1 MKVLRGESWVPL
13 WNDRTSLLPQEGPSL
28 LSAPVGRIGG
38 NILTEQ
44 GGLDRPG
51 SKPALSLNLKQV
63 APQQSNDKNRSAC
76 FEKLFPEAKVK
87 TGLRTLAKVL

>member
-1 MKVLRGESWVPL
+1 M
-13 WNDRTSLLPQEGPSL
+13 
-28 LSAPVGRIGG
+28 LSAPVGRTGG
-38 NILTEQ
+38 NILTQQ

-51 SKPALSLNLKQV
+51 SKPALSLNACINLKRV
-63 APQQSNDKNRSAC
+63 APQQSNDKNRSR